1 MGRATRGGLAG
12 SPFVSG
18 VQVGDLTTLTAAENE
33 NITIDPTG
41 TGILNLSGDTLVTSQ
56 ADLRFGDSDNSNYV
70 GFQAPATVS
79 SNLVWTLPAADGA
92 ANTYLKTD
100 GSGNLTFDTPGAA
113 ITDNTADATTN
124 YVLFNTLTSGSL
136 TDVRVSSSK
145 LTYQPSTGTLRGDVI
160 NDSKGEIRNV
170 PQNSQGGSYTL
181 VASDA
186 GKHIST
192 TNTVTVPPSV
202 FAVGDCISIYNNGSG
217 TISLNRGSGVTMYFA
232 GDGSNANRSIENR
245 GFVTVVCVGS
255 NTFVASGAGLA

>member
-41 TGILNLSGDTLVTSQ
+41 TGILNLSGNTVMTSQ
-56 ADLRFGDSDNSNYV
+56 SDLRFGDADNSNYV

-79 SNLVWTLPAADGA
+79 SDLVWTLPSVDGSA
-92 ANTYLKTD
+92 SQFLQTD
-100 GSGNLTFDTPGAA
+100 GSGNLVFATPGAA
-113 ITDNTADATTN
+113 ISDNTADATTN

-136 TDVRVSSSK
+136 TDVRTSSTK
-145 LTYQPSTGTLRGDVI
+145 LTFQPSTGTLTGTVLS
-160 NDSKGEIRNV
+160 DSKGEIRNV
-170 PQNSQGGSYTL
+170 PQNSQGGNYTL

-192 TNTVTVPPSV
+192 TNTVTVPPNV

-232 GDGSNANRSIENR
+232 GDGGNANRSIVNR

>member
-41 TGILNLSGDTLVTSQ
+41 TGILNLSGNTVLQ
-56 ADLRFGDSDNSNYV
+56 AQSDLRFGDADNSNYV
-70 GFQAPATVS
+70 GFQAPATVTGD
-79 SNLVWTLPAADGA
+79 LVWTLPAADGA
-92 ANTYLKTD
+92 ANTYLKSD
-100 GSGNLTFDTPGAA
+100 GSGNLSFDTPGAA

-136 TDVRVSSSK
+136 TAVRTSSTK
-145 LTYQPSTGTLRGDVI
+145 LTFQPSTGTLTGTVL

-186 GKHIST
+186 GKHISI
-192 TNTVTVPPSV
+192 TNTCTVPSNV
-202 FAVGDCISIYNNGSG
+202 FLTGDCISVYNNSGGSI
-217 TISLNRGSGVTMYFA
+217 TLAQGSGVTMYFG
-232 GDGSNANRSIENR
+232 GDGATGNRTITNR
-245 GFVTVVCVGS
+245 GFVTVICVGT
-255 NTFVASGAGLA
+255 NTFVATGAGLE